1 MYKLVIEDD
10 EGKTTTVPISRD
22 EITIGRQKGNTIQLT
37 ERNVSRRHARLLRAD
52 GKVEIEDVASR
63 YGTRFNG
70 EKLKEKCA
78 FKEGD
83 VVVIGDYRLSLQ
95 TEVKAAAPSGGV
107 NVPPSAPSSAEQ
119 TRQTQAVGAVP
130 ADVPAEEAGRLV
142 VISSN
147 YAGREYALTRAE
159 MVIGRTEGDIRI
171 DHRSISR
178 NHAKIVRDG
187 ERYKIIDLRSSNGVR
202 VNGEEY
208 RSVHLK
214 RGDVIELGHVR
225 FRYVAPGEAFTFRP
239 ESVPPV
245 DVGPVSG
252 LGGAGGSGGLGKL
265 LVMGVGASLLL
276 LVLVVVALL
285 AFSAGPGAG
294 GKDDGSGSSVAGK
307 GGDDGATGEADAVD
321 ENAKAAEFIKK
332 ADDAVADEEWD
343 RAIVYLD
350 EALEADPGSE
360 RAQDKKSE
368 ALREKGMQKFYEQ
381 GKTALEQKNFQTAM
395 ENFGKIPE
403 DLSIYYKKIKDE
415 GLLQKATEGFVNNR
429 LDEADFAVKN
439 REWRSAQNILA
450 EVKKYDDDNER
461 AEQLRAQINRELS
474 RIADKGDKGGKG
486 AKGEGRQGKGGDK
499 TDTAVVK
506 DTPPAPTAGKPK
518 GGGGGM
524 TASEKR
530 EAARAKLKEARQAAA
545 RGNPQQAV
553 QLAGEAKRLGAG
565 VSADLVLGQA
575 YQKMG
580 NNPAAVRHY
589 NAWLRANGGSKLAD
603 KMRAKIQTLGGVP
616 VN

>member
-70 EKLKEKCA
+70 EKLKEKRA

-95 TEVKAAAPSGGV
+95 AEVKAAAPPGVV

-119 TRQTQAVGAVP
+119 TRQTQAIDAAA

-285 AFSAGPGAG
+285 AFSAGPGG
-294 GKDDGSGSSVAGK
+294 GGADEGTSGPVAGK
-307 GGDDGATGEADAVD
+307 GGDDPTDEAPAVD

-450 EVKKYDDDNER
+450 EVDKYDEDNER

-474 RIADKGDKGGKG
+474 RLADKGGKG
-486 AKGEGRQGKGGDK
+486 SKGEGRQGKGDK
-499 TDTAVVK
+499 PGVAVVK
-506 DTPPAPTAGKPK
+506 ETPPAPTSSKPK

-524 TASEKR
+524 SAAEKR

-553 QLAGEAKRLGAG
+553 QLASEAKRLGAG

-580 NNPAAVRHY
+580 NNSAAVRHY
-589 NAWLRANGGSKLAD
+589 NAWLRANGSSKLAD

>member
-70 EKLKEKCA
+70 EKLKEKRA

-95 TEVKAAAPSGGV
+95 AEVKAAAPPGVV

-119 TRQTQAVGAVP
+119 TRQTQAIDAAA

-285 AFSAGPGAG
+285 AFSAGPGG
-294 GKDDGSGSSVAGK
+294 GGADEGLSGPVAGK
-307 GGDDGATGEADAVD
+307 GGDDPTDEAPVVD
-321 ENAKAAEFIKK
+321 ENAEVAEFIKK

-450 EVKKYDDDNER
+450 EVDKYDEDNER

-474 RIADKGDKGGKG
+474 RLADKGDKGS
-486 AKGEGRQGKGGDK
+486 KGEGRQDKGDK
-499 TDTAVVK
+499 PGIAVVK
-506 DTPPAPTAGKPK
+506 ETPPAPSSSKPN

-524 TASEKR
+524 SAAEKR

-553 QLAGEAKRLGAG
+553 QLASEAKRLGAG

-580 NNPAAVRHY
+580 NNSAAVRHY
-589 NAWLRANGGSKLAD
+589 NAWLRANGSSKLAD